1 MSPCGASKHVG
12 FPDRSREGADRCAP
26 RQNGRLPCRAIRC
39 FSGCIYGSSTGKHH
53 QRDHWR
59 IRSGRT
65 AAHDR
70 AVRTPGR
77 VSDEAVHGMALC
89 GAGGGGAAPQPVRHR
104 ARRCRDGAPRHRGR
118 RASARDTPGATATRH
133 DQPLGQL
140 HRTGPAWAGAG
151 HREIQRIGGSVAY
164 TSMALHAGD
173 FDGELLATAHGAAGG
188 MLSSTMTLPTRI
200 INGWS
205 GIL

>member
-1 MSPCGASKHVG
+1 MRRLVALRSVRTLA
-12 FPDRSREGADRCAP
+12 FPDRSREGLIAALRGKTAACPAVP
-26 RQNGRLPCRAIRC
+26 SAAFLAVSTAAARAN
-39 FSGCIYGSSTGKHH
+39 HH

-65 AAHDR
+65 EAHDR

-77 VSDEAVHGMALC
+77 VSNEAVHGTWRLC

-118 RASARDTPGATATRH
+118 RASARDTPGASATRH

-151 HREIQRIGGSVAY
+151 HCR
-164 TSMALHAGD
+164 D
-173 FDGELLATAHGAAGG
+173 PAHRGLGRVHLDGAARRR
-188 MLSSTMTLPTRI
+188 LSTASCWRRRMAPIVCFTPLGEISDRARR
-200 INGWS
+200 
-205 GIL
+205 